1 MFKVSNEQISL
12 IIGNNSKPFNF
23 TYYYNEHTTFQ
34 DLLEFLSSL
43 LPELYICQCYIFKS
57 LDKNFCNNANQGFN
71 DLTKFYIDISNDSKI
86 SQYKNHLKNLY
97 LFNNS
102 SECTCDSLYIKF
114 LKNSKKQI
122 VDYILN
128 LETQKRKRENT
139 IQMLEQKNS
148 SQSNE
153 INNLKI
159 DKDKQDKDILELK
172 NKINDIKSSNQ
183 VEVDRLN
190 KKKEMLEMAINGN
203 LTAINELKSI
213 GYEGDNLNSK
223 ANNISVDPNSNKI
236 IGNENGVFNTKEF
249 IDFYDVII
257 DIKSIKDIN
266 KGWEVKMSKKAEEE
280 YETYKSQEV
289 IKVGVIGNSN
299 KGKSFL
305 LSRISKIHL
314 PSGTSIRTEGLSIK
328 YPELEEF
335 KDRKIA
341 LLDSAGLETPVM
353 KIKEENNKDKLT
365 PKEYFKEKSRE
376 KIITELF
383 LQNYI
388 INNSDVLIIVVG
400 ILTYS
405 EQKLI
410 NRIKN
415 EIQRAKIN
423 KPLFIIH
430 NLITYT
436 SVEQVEEYIDKYLL
450 NSATFNLEK
459 GHHISTKIKENKG
472 TYFYEKNS
480 NPKIFHLIF
489 ANEGSPAGNFYNDYA
504 LEFLE
509 KNYQNI
515 TDLKPF
521 DVIETVKS
529 RYIEASKDI
538 IEKEPIQNQ
547 ENKDKEK
554 DKEKKNIFD
563 NKNEKLIKLK
573 DEKDIILKKCLIDE
587 LGFSN
592 LKANGFDPT
601 YNYYRKDNKIIVR
614 LEAPGNCKLNSSIE
628 YSGEYTIIKIYG
640 NKKKD
645 KEPEK
650 LEDNL
655 FNSREI
661 GDFSVDIPLK
671 ADDFTLENKE
681 PNIRDMKGVIILE
694 YNLIEKNKKTEYE
707 EEDDL

>member
-1 MFKVSNEQISL
+1 MFKVCNEQISI
-12 IIGNNSKPFNF
+12 IIGNHPKPFDF

-236 IGNENGVFNTKEF
+236 SGNENGVFNTDKF

-489 ANEGSPAGNFYNDYA
+489 ANEGSTAGNYYNDYA

-509 KNYQNI
+509 KNYQTI

-529 RYIEASKDI
+529 RYIEVSKDL

-547 ENKDKEK
+547 DNKDK
-554 DKEKKNIFD
+554 DKAKKNIFD

-694 YNLIEKNKKTEYE
+694 YNLIEKNKRTEYE

>member
-139 IQMLEQKNS
+139 IQILEQKNS
-148 SQSNE
+148 SQSDE

-203 LTAINELKSI
+203 LSAINELKSI

-257 DIKSIKDIN
+257 DIKSIRDIN

-335 KDRKIA
+335 KYRKIA

-353 KIKEENNKDKLT
+353 KIKEENNLYNLT

-415 EIQRAKIN
+415 EIQRAQIN

-489 ANEGSPAGNFYNDYA
+489 ANEGSTAGNYYNDYA

-509 KNYQNI
+509 KNYQTI

-547 ENKDKEK
+547 DNKDK
-554 DKEKKNIFD
+554 DKAKKNIFD

-681 PNIRDMKGVIILE
+681 PDIRDMKGVIILE

>member
-71 DLTKFYIDISNDSKI
+71 DLTKFYIDISHDSKI

-236 IGNENGVFNTKEF
+236 SGNENGVFNTKEF

-489 ANEGSPAGNFYNDYA
+489 ANEGSTAGNYYNDYA

-509 KNYQNI
+509 KNYQTI

-547 ENKDKEK
+547 DNKDK
-554 DKEKKNIFD
+554 DKAKKNIFD

-601 YNYYRKDNKIIVR
+601 YNYYKKDNKIIVR

-640 NKKKD
+640 NKRKD

-661 GDFSVDIPLK
+661 GDFSVEIPLK
-671 ADDFTLENKE
+671 ADDFTLDNKE

-694 YNLIEKNKKTEYE
+694 YNLIEKNKRTEYE

>member
-23 TYYYNEHTTFQ
+23 TYYYNEQTTFQ

-102 SECTCDSLYIKF
+102 SECTCDLLYIKF

-139 IQMLEQKNS
+139 IQILEQKNS

-159 DKDKQDKDILELK
+159 DKDRQDKDILELK

-203 LTAINELKSI
+203 LSAINELKSI

-223 ANNISVDPNSNKI
+223 VNNISVDPNSNKI
-236 IGNENGVFNTKEF
+236 IGNENGVFNTDKF
-249 IDFYDVII
+249 IDFYDVIV

-266 KGWEVKMSKKAEEE
+266 KGWKVKMSKKAEEE
-280 YETYKSQEV
+280 YETYKNQEV
-289 IKVGVIGNSN
+289 IKIGVIGNSN

-376 KIITELF
+376 KLITELF

-489 ANEGSPAGNFYNDYA
+489 ANEGSTAGNYYNDYA

-509 KNYQNI
+509 KNYQTI

-538 IEKEPIQNQ
+538 IEKEPMQKQ
-547 ENKDKEK
+547 DNKDK

-601 YNYYRKDNKIIVR
+601 YNYYKKDNKIIVR
-614 LEAPGNCKLNSSIE
+614 LEAPGNCKLNSLIE

-640 NKKKD
+640 NKRKD

-661 GDFSVDIPLK
+661 GDFSVEIPLK

-694 YNLIEKNKKTEYE
+694 YNLIEKNKTTEYE

>member
-23 TYYYNEHTTFQ
+23 TYYYNEQTTFQ

-102 SECTCDSLYIKF
+102 SECTCDLLYIKF

-139 IQMLEQKNS
+139 IQILEQKNS

-159 DKDKQDKDILELK
+159 DKDRQDKDILELK

-203 LTAINELKSI
+203 LSAINELKSI

-223 ANNISVDPNSNKI
+223 VNNISVDPNSNKI
-236 IGNENGVFNTKEF
+236 IGNENGVFNTDKF
-249 IDFYDVII
+249 IDFYDVIV

-266 KGWEVKMSKKAEEE
+266 KGWKVKMSKKAEEE
-280 YETYKSQEV
+280 YETYKNQEV
-289 IKVGVIGNSN
+289 IKIGVIGNSN

-489 ANEGSPAGNFYNDYA
+489 ANEGSTAGNYYNDYA

-509 KNYQNI
+509 KNYQTI

-538 IEKEPIQNQ
+538 IEKEPMQKQ
-547 ENKDKEK
+547 DNKDK

-601 YNYYRKDNKIIVR
+601 YNYYKKDNKIIVR
-614 LEAPGNCKLNSSIE
+614 LEAPGNCKLNSLIE

-640 NKKKD
+640 NKRKD

-661 GDFSVDIPLK
+661 GDFSVEIPLK

-694 YNLIEKNKKTEYE
+694 YNLIEKNKTTEYE

>member
-139 IQMLEQKNS
+139 IQILEQKNS
-148 SQSNE
+148 SQSDE

-203 LTAINELKSI
+203 LSAINELKSI

-257 DIKSIKDIN
+257 DIKSIRDIN

-353 KIKEENNKDKLT
+353 KIKEENNLYNLT

-489 ANEGSPAGNFYNDYA
+489 ANEGSTAGNYYNDYA

-509 KNYQNI
+509 KNYQTI

-547 ENKDKEK
+547 DNKDK
-554 DKEKKNIFD
+554 DKAKKNIFD

-681 PNIRDMKGVIILE
+681 PDIRDMKGVIILE

>member
-71 DLTKFYIDISNDSKI
+71 DLTKFYIDISHDSKI

-102 SECTCDSLYIKF
+102 SECTCDSLYIKS

-213 GYEGDNLNSK
+213 GYEGENLNSK

-236 IGNENGVFNTKEF
+236 IGNENGVFNTNEF

-280 YETYKSQEV
+280 YETYKSQKV
-289 IKVGVIGNSN
+289 IKIGVIGNSN

-489 ANEGSPAGNFYNDYA
+489 ANEGSTAGNYYNDYA

-509 KNYQNI
+509 KNYQTI

-521 DVIETVKS
+521 DVFETVKS

-547 ENKDKEK
+547 DNKDK

-601 YNYYRKDNKIIVR
+601 YNYYKKDNKIIVR

-640 NKKKD
+640 NKRKD

-661 GDFSVDIPLK
+661 GDFSVEIPLK

-681 PNIRDMKGVIILE
+681 PIIKDMKGIIIFE
-694 YNLIEKNKKTEYE
+694 YNLIEKNQKTEYE

>member
-236 IGNENGVFNTKEF
+236 SGNENGVFNTDKF

-257 DIKSIKDIN
+257 GIKSIKDIN

-489 ANEGSPAGNFYNDYA
+489 ANEGSTAGNYYNDYA

-509 KNYQNI
+509 KNYQTI

-529 RYIEASKDI
+529 RYIEVSKDL

-547 ENKDKEK
+547 DNKDK
-554 DKEKKNIFD
+554 DKAKKNIFD